1 MSWGCFISFH
11 IFPNDSITLPVCTDT
26 QTQQDPSLAGL
37 RGPWGRS
44 RDGIDTS
51 YLENMSCAPPEGTQQ
66 YKFKHFTHQS
76 SSFQTCNPWHIY
88 SNKKIFLKH
97 SFELF
102 VFAIAYTEVHILQTN
117 WALQIHI
124 VHTACIGFDWLR
136 TCVRGWLSCS
146 RCNLWFWSRPPAS
159 STKAKCSM

>member
-1 MSWGCFISFH
+1 MSWGYFISFH

-66 YKFKHFTHQS
+66 YKFKHFTSQS
-76 SSFQTCNPWHIY
+76 SSLQTCNPWHIY
-88 SNKKIFLKH
+88 SNKTLPKIFLKH
-97 SFELF
+97 SFELC

-117 WALQIHI
+117 CNPSKYILSPRL
-124 VHTACIGFDWLR
+124 VLGLIGFR

-146 RCNLWFWSRPPAS
+146 RCNL
-159 STKAKCSM
+159 